1 MSIISQSIFIQQL
14 VYFVIFHLHTD
25 YTSIVFLFDIL
36 RQIKA
41 YIYCFSYLYM
51 NFWRELFKNLA
62 LNTKISKVCKFAG
75 FNQNW
80 TLKIFL
86 PECVSCE
93 KFHHQY
99 IKNNLVGKTMYTSV
113 FRCFEDVRLKVC
125 AKFTVVHP
133 SLWRI
138 FVLTRIF
145 LAALWCVYKL
155 SYC

>member
-1 MSIISQSIFIQQL
+1 MTWNHNEINTFFWREEEEKTRYISLSIISQSIFIQQL
-14 VYFVIFHLHTD
+14 LYLVIFHLHTD

-99 IKNNLVGKTMYTSV
+99 IKNNLVGKTMYT
-113 FRCFEDVRLKVC
+113 FGQKYFKNWIRFCKQTNFWNFC
-125 AKFTVVHP
+125 
-133 SLWRI
+133 I
-138 FVLTRIF
+138 
-145 LAALWCVYKL
+145 
-155 SYC
+155 